1 MSGVQASGF
10 HHIPVLFNESID
22 SLCIKP
28 SGVYVDCTAGG
39 GGHSSAIASKLNGGR
54 LIAIDRDPQAIGVL
68 NERLSSFGCVTVVH
82 DNFFNIK
89 NILASLG
96 IDSVDG
102 ILADLGVSSHQL
114 DEASRGFSFHKDA
127 PLDMRMSLEGMSA
140 AQAVNMLSQAEL
152 QKIIFEYGEEK
163 FAPSISRE
171 IVSARRE
178 KPIVTTF
185 ELAEIIKSAVP
196 AAVRRDGHP
205 ARKTFQAI
213 RIYINGE
220 LDGLDRAVDDMFDCL
235 KEGGR
240 LSIITFHSLE
250 DRIVKQEFA
259 SFAKGCT
266 CPKNFPV
273 CVCGNKPRAKLLK
286 AVAPGADEVSDNIR
300 SRSAR
305 LRTAEKI
312 TV

>member
-1 MSGVQASGF
+1 M
-10 HHIPVLFNESID
+10 
-22 SLCIKP
+22 
-28 SGVYVDCTAGG
+28 
-39 GGHSSAIASKLNGGR
+39 
-54 LIAIDRDPQAIGVL
+54 
-68 NERLSSFGCVTVVH
+68 
-82 DNFFNIK
+82 
-89 NILASLG
+89 
-96 IDSVDG
+96 
-102 ILADLGVSSHQL
+102 
-114 DEASRGFSFHKDA
+114 
-127 PLDMRMSLEGMSA
+127 
-140 AQAVNMLSQAEL
+140 
-152 QKIIFEYGEEK
+152 
-163 FAPSISRE
+163 
-171 IVSARRE
+171 
-178 KPIVTTF
+178 
-185 ELAEIIKSAVP
+185 
-196 AAVRRDGHP
+196 
-205 ARKTFQAI
+205 
-213 RIYINGE
+213 
-220 LDGLDRAVDDMFDCL
+220 DRAVDDMFDCL